1 MSIVFLFSTLFN
13 LPYAARAATTLADA
27 SVIPPFHKMVP
38 PFDPTHKETNLGGG
52 NASQSIE
59 KLNLNYSQPVMP
71 IQWSSAVSEI
81 TDLNHTSCALVHPL
95 FVKTKTLLVL
105 EWSHL
110 NHTMQHGT
118 KKTMSFPPHA
128 SIHASISKSFQMS
141 SLSGP
146 NAHDS
151 MLSMLLS
158 DAMKQ
163 LAPRQS
169 MVLLVFTYTSAFI
182 DWLMSTLITVQ
193 MLVLGSIFLPLVYA
207 PCVLLYTG
215 VFAVVIDVAKAVVG
229 CIILITGLG
238 PHRLKSHVIMIRAFT
253 FIDRICLNM
262 IIVCI
267 LCTRC
272 LCSRMGKL
280 LFVGIG
286 AFLLLLP
293 CVEATG
299 RETPKVTF
307 QDYFLPGVTRWD
319 AIPYHDF
326 RRVWWV
332 ALCAALGNISQE
344 GWSLLQTARNQ
355 DLGAPGNPGTPAQT
369 VVSNNR
375 NERVFG
381 AILNYIEATSYLY
394 HYVST
399 TFANDGRGLFAYLW
413 VVGHLPYT
421 HEERTTLDAEWKEAT
436 IASAGI
442 KYSPKAVFEWANYV
456 NILADKLGKS
466 EMEKRVKYLA
476 GFPSSFDV
484 LVVAERARPGNGSYL
499 HPANYP
505 AHHPQAGNAH
515 PLAGQPDIVA
525 TATAFYGEWARM
537 CNEGL
542 IKSIPKGFA
551 RRIDS
556 DVDSASDDEHANLA
570 RSRATT
576 NTVCLVC
583 GGLGHASKVDGV
595 GTCLTAKLGNRVPR
609 EHLNQ
614 IKYPEGYNPP
624 RNIWL
629 AEPGHPLHKSN
640 HRPYM
645 RNANPNMRAQYS
657 NPTRDTSYSNP
668 SRVTS
673 RHGKA
678 RMLDAE
684 FEPTPSRETE
694 WVDEYE
700 DEAPEDDE
708 AAKRLQPQRSR
719 QQYRRPAL
727 SRSRPRP
734 RARQADVP
742 PPPSQ
747 ETQQNSAHD
756 AYESYHESDEVEQGR
771 LAVATGNITF
781 N

>member
-1 MSIVFLFSTLFN
+1 MSIVFLFSALFT

-52 NASQSIE
+52 NASQSNE
-59 KLNLNYSQPVMP
+59 VLNLNFSQPVMP
-71 IQWSSAVSEI
+71 IQWSPAVSEI
-81 TDLNHTSCALVHPL
+81 TDLNNTSYALVRPL
-95 FVKTKTLLVL
+95 FVKIKTLLEP

-110 NHTMQHGT
+110 NTIQHGT
-118 KKTMSFPPHA
+118 KTTLFVLPPHA
-128 SIHASISKSFQMS
+128 SMPGMTRSINITFQACAHA
-141 SLSGP
+141 LTP
-146 NAHDS
+146 HD
-151 MLSMLLS
+151 
-158 DAMKQ
+158 
-163 LAPRQS
+163 APPDRYLTTRPLDFETVQA
-169 MVLLVFTYTSAFI
+169 VVHLVSTYTNAFI
-182 DWLMSTLITVQ
+182 DWLISTLISVQ
-193 MLVLGSIFLPLVYA
+193 MLVLGSICLPLVYA

-215 VFAVVIDVAKAVVG
+215 VFAVVIDLAKAVVG

-272 LCSRMGKL
+272 LRSRLSKL

-293 CVEATG
+293 YVEATG

-319 AIPYHDF
+319 GYPYHDF

-344 GWSLLQTARNQ
+344 GWSLLQTARDQ

-369 VVSNNR
+369 IVSNNR

-551 RRIDS
+551 RRVDS
-556 DVDSASDDEHANLA
+556 DDDSASDGEHANLA
-570 RSRATT
+570 RNRATT

-624 RNIWL
+624 RNLWL
-629 AEPGHPLHKSN
+629 AEPGHKSN
-640 HRPYM
+640 QRPYM
-645 RNANPNMRAQYS
+645 RNANPNARAQYS

-668 SRVTS
+668 SRVTF

-694 WVDEYE
+694 WVDEHE

-708 AAKRLQPQRSR
+708 AAKRMQQQRSR
-719 QQYRRPAL
+719 QQYRRPSL

-734 RARQADVP
+734 RARQTDAP

-747 ETQQNSAHD
+747 ETPQNSAHD